1 MKIAVIETGGKQY
14 KVQEGAIIKVEK
26 LAPPAEGKSEVL
38 FDRVLL
44 IDDGKT
50 TQVGAPTIAG
60 AKVTAEYLKT
70 DRAAKVTVI
79 KFKSKSNYR
88 VKYGH
93 RQPFTE
99 VKISKI
105 SN

>member
-14 KVQEGAIIKVEK
+14 KVQEGAVIKVEK
-26 LAPPAEGKSEVL
+26 LAVEEGKPVV

-44 IDDGKT
+44 IDDGKA

-60 AKVTAEYLKT
+60 ATVTAEHLQT
-70 DRAAKVTVI
+70 ARAAKISVV

-88 VKYGH
+88 KKYGH

-105 SN
+105 S

>member
-1 MKIAVIETGGKQY
+1 MKFAVIETGGKQY
-14 KVQEGAIIKVEK
+14 KVQEGAVIKVEK
-26 LAPPAEGKSEVL
+26 LPEPTGKSQEVL

-44 IDDGKT
+44 IDDGKE

-60 AKVTAEYLKT
+60 AKVTAEYVKT
-70 DRAAKVTVI
+70 ARAPKVTVI
-79 KFKSKSNYR
+79 KYKSKVNYR

-105 SN
+105 SA